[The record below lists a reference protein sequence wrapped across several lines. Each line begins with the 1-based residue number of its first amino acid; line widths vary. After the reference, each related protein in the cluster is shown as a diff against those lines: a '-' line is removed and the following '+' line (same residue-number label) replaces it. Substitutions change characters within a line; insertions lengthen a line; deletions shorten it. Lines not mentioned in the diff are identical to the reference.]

1 MTPKCRILCP
11 TFGGHIKLPS
21 SQLLLFVVLGGNRS
35 TGSPF
40 VSLLY
45 PISGALSIASRRC
58 GRTIFQKAA
67 GGRLRHIGLSLVYR
81 KPCRNLRPG
90 IPPGAPFLSRQEA
103 PRRRHPAESPDRTSD
118 RTPQSRLR
126 RASSPFR
133 GAFFEADANHL
144 PLCIKSLSAASGR
157 GKIFQKTQK
166 RS

>member
-11 TFGGHIKLPS
+11 TFGGHITLPKS
-21 SQLLLFVVLGGNRS
+21 RLLLCDVGGAVLLAA
-35 TGSPF
+35 PF

-58 GRTIFQKAA
+58 GRTILQKAA
-67 GGRLRHIGLSLVYR
+67 GERLRHIGLGLVCR

-103 PRRRHPAESPDRTSD
+103 PRRRHPAESPDRASD